1 VPPQRIESG
10 NAFVLPPVAYPLAV
24 GANLDAEEKCEAHE
38 LIITERKTDFF
49 MDQYDSINSVNEAPF
64 VFSFF
69 ENNDR
74 FERCYVDAAFLA
86 AAIDIVL
93 L

>member
-1 VPPQRIESG
+1 
-10 NAFVLPPVAYPLAV
+10 
-24 GANLDAEEKCEAHE
+24 
-38 LIITERKTDFF
+38 